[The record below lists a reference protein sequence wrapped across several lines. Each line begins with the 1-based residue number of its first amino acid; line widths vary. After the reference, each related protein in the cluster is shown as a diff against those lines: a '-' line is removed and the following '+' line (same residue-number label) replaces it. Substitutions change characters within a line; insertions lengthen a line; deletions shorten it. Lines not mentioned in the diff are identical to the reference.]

1 MLTERQEIFCQEYR
15 IDRNATQAA
24 IRAGYSKKTAYSQ
37 GQRLLKNAEI
47 RKKIDEHSKK
57 VCERADVTQERII
70 NELAM
75 IAFSK
80 ASDYARIVEKQ
91 AIDEAGQIITDANGD
106 PIMYRTV
113 EPTITDDLT
122 EEQKRAIAVI
132 KKGRDGFEIKT
143 YNKTKALELLG
154 KHLGMFEDQNEKK
167 LRQSKTEQ
175 EIERLRRQNNG
186 NNDEDDGVTLVYD

>member
-1 MLTERQEIFCQEYR
+1 MLTEKQERFWREYR

-37 GQRLLKNAEI
+37 GQRLLKNVEI
-47 RKKIDEHSKK
+47 RKKIADHNREI
-57 VCERADVTQERII
+57 CEQADVTQERII

-91 AIDEAGQIITDANGD
+91 AIDETGKI
-106 PIMYRTV
+106 
-113 EPTITDDLT
+113 
-122 EEQKRAIAVI
+122 
-132 KKGRDGFEIKT
+132 KGRDGFEIIT
-143 YNKTKALELLG
+143 YDKTKALELLG

>member
-1 MLTERQEIFCQEYR
+1 MLTEKQERFWREYR

-37 GQRLLKNAEI
+37 GQRLLKNVEI
-47 RKKIDEHSKK
+47 RKKIADHNREI
-57 VCERADVTQERII
+57 CEQADVTQERII

-91 AIDEAGQIITDANGD
+91 AIDETGKIITDANGE
-106 PIMYRTV
+106 PVMYRTV
-113 EPTITDDLT
+113 EPTITDNLT
-122 EEQKRAIAVI
+122 EEQKRAIATI

-143 YNKTKALELLG
+143 YDKTKALELLG